1 MQNDNGQYK
10 REIYRRAECIIP
22 QLNGTYNVLDSS
34 DADSHDYLDLA
45 NTNIIQYKT
54 RSQKQRQKAAEAQLA
69 SMQLANIETIKPNTR
84 ARKQRQKVPDDEEID
99 MDKIA
104 KDDMPRYNIKQELK
118 DVLHTRK
125 VATETERQL
134 KENRRLQAEKARQL
148 QIEKDIKE
156 KEAKRQALEK
166 TKIAALIDKHRS
178 RTLSTPDEVNKS
190 GTGINTDTKEKEGTE
205 KAQPSYKKA
214 TKASQIKSSQ
224 NKGTKP
230 DKDMPDALL
239 GDPIVNT
246 KKNTK
251 KAKATG
257 QTDSIGINDIGI
269 YEFIFKGLPNLP
281 DLEGVDEDRLF
292 ELQRNVQEQ
301 LCKRDEERE
310 RNITKR
316 VKEFEKTFDFVNSHL
331 LKGVATM
338 AELTKTDTRQSLG
351 KIKSTDKM
359 VMMPGL
365 FDGTKWETSKQ
376 HYERLNMYIKF
387 QTKSSHLTNPVGE
400 AIDLFKHT
408 LDKTAL
414 VCFQTNR
421 SKFKDL
427 TTLKTMFLQ

>member
-10 REIYRRAECIIP
+10 SEIYKRAECIIP
-22 QLNGTYNVLDSS
+22 QLDGTYNVSDSS
-34 DADSHDYLDLA
+34 DADSPDYLDLA

-54 RSQKQRQKAAEAQLA
+54 RGQKQRQKAAEAEFA
-69 SMQLANIETIKPNTR
+69 NRQLANIESVRPNTR
-84 ARKQRQKVPDDEEID
+84 ARKQRQKVLDDKEID

-104 KDDMPRYNIKQELK
+104 KDDMPRYATKRHLK
-118 DVLHTRK
+118 DLLHARN
-125 VATETERQL
+125 VAPEIERQL

-148 QIEKDIKE
+148 QMEKYIKE
-156 KEAKRQALEK
+156 KEAKRRTLEK
-166 TKIAALIDKHRS
+166 AKIAALIDKHRS
-178 RTLSTPDEVNKS
+178 STLNTPDEVNKL
-190 GTGINTDTKEKEGTE
+190 GTGINADTNEKQGTE
-205 KAQPSYKKA
+205 KVQSQYKKA
-214 TKASQIKSSQ
+214 TKASHIKSSQ
-224 NKGTKP
+224 NKGTNP
-230 DKDMPDALL
+230 DKDTQDALS

-246 KKNTK
+246 KKNAK

-269 YEFIFKGLPNLP
+269 YEFVFKGLPNPP

-301 LCKRDEERE
+301 LHKRDKERE

-331 LKGVATM
+331 VKGVATM

-351 KIKSTDKM
+351 KIKPTEKM

-365 FDGTKWETSKQ
+365 LDGIKLETSKQ
-376 HYERLNMYIKF
+376 HYERFNMYIKF
-387 QTKSSHLTNPVGE
+387 QTKSGHLTDPVRE
-400 AIDLFKHT
+400 AIDLFEHT

-414 VCFQTNR
+414 VWFQTNR